1 MCAGGFIGTIAFGTI
16 TQKLGKKNAL
26 FLLVI
31 PHLCFWALVYFST
44 HVYHLYLAR
53 FLAGLTGGGSL
64 RTISLY
70 VAEISE
76 NSIRG
81 QLGSFLVFGFTGG
94 MLLIFVLGTFLDIF
108 TVPLVILV
116 LPAIFMVSVVFL
128 PDTPTSLLSRKKYD
142 EALESLRFYR
152 SSNGGKV
159 VSEAVK
165 TEFELLKKALEDK
178 NEEKLMLKDFREYE
192 SGFLMDFFF

>member
-1 MCAGGFIGTIAFGTI
+1 MACIGGFIGTIAFGTI
-16 TQKLGKKNAL
+16 TQKLGKKNAM
-26 FLLVI
+26 FLLAI
-31 PHLCFWALVYFST
+31 PNLCFWALIYFST

-81 QLGSFLVFGFTGG
+81 QLGSFLMFGVTGG
-94 MLLIFVLGTFLDIF
+94 MLLIFVLGAFLDIF
-108 TVPLVILV
+108 TVPLVLLV
-116 LPAIFMVSVVFL
+116 LPAIFLVSVVFL
-128 PDTPTSLLSRKKYD
+128 PDTPTSLMSRNKYD

-152 SSNGGKV
+152 TSSGGKAV
-159 VSEAVK
+159 NEAVK
-165 TEFELLKKALEDK
+165 SEFELLKTALANK
-178 NEEKLMLKDFREYE
+178 NEEKLVLKDFREAE
-192 SGFLMDFFF
+192 VVS